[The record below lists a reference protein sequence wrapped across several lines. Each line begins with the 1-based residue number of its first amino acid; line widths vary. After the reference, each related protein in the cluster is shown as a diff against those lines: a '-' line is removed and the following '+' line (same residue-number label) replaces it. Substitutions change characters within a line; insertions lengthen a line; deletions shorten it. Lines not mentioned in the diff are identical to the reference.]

1 MVGIVCTVT
10 VFLLI
15 VGGVSINMSYSSSV
29 SQLEGTM
36 KNTAAI
42 AASRIEKELE
52 AYRNVAISFGARSD
66 IAGNTL
72 TAEEKRL

>member
-1 MVGIVCTVT
+1 
-10 VFLLI
+10 
-15 VGGVSINMSYSSSV
+15 MSYSSSV

-52 AYRNVAISFGARSD
+52 AYRIVAISFGGRSD

-72 TAEEKRL
+72 TAEE